1 MQLFHRLKK
10 ISDLFESGKN
20 EQARQL
26 LREILSNYLALHDET
41 ERQRL
46 HIESLEKI
54 LEPEKN
60 LFYTQGFF
68 WLNTSDDKPCGP
80 FCPTCMNTE
89 GDLILLEKQNKG
101 YFCRYCNNSFPAFK
115 GDPRH
120 ISPVHNAPRH
130 QAHIINFNQ

>member
-1 MQLFHRLKK
+1 MQLFHRLKT

-26 LREILSNYLALHDET
+26 LREILTNYLALHDET

-54 LEPEKN
+54 IEPEKN

-68 WLNTSDDKPCGP
+68 WLKTNGDQTSGP

-89 GDLILLEKQNKG
+89 GDLMLLEKKG
-101 YFCRYCNNSFPAFK
+101 PYYVCPYCNSSFPVLK
-115 GDPRH
+115 NDLVPSREQRH
-120 ISPVHNAPRH
+120 PVRH
-130 QAHIINFNQ
+130 ARIINFNQ